1 VASVASEFI
10 RSWWHMS
17 DGTREYFD
25 DVATRWDEMRRQFFG
40 DGVRRAAIRA
50 ARVTPGM
57 IVADVGIGTGFLA
70 EAALDAGA
78 RVIGIDI
85 SDAMLAQA
93 RAKFEGRPFECRI
106 GGTDHLPLRDGEADA
121 VVANMV
127 LHHAP
132 DPAGAIREMAR
143 ALKPGGTLVVTDAD
157 THPHEWLRTEQHDLW
172 LGFARSDVESWFRG
186 AGLEDVTVG
195 DTDETCCPTSNC
207 GTKALITIFIA
218 RGRRI

>member
-1 VASVASEFI
+1 
-10 RSWWHMS
+10 MS

-25 DVATRWDEMRRQFFG
+25 EVANRWDEMRRQFFG
-40 DGVRRAAIRA
+40 DGVRRAAIA
-50 ARVTPGM
+50 AAGIAPGM
-57 IVADVGIGTGFLA
+57 LVADVGSGTGFLA

-85 SDAMLAQA
+85 SEAMLAQA
-93 RAKFEGRPFECRI
+93 RSKFAGRRFESRC
-106 GGTDHLPLRDGEADA
+106 GAADHLPLGDGEADA

-157 THPHEWLRTEQHDLW
+157 THTYEWLRTEQHDLW
-172 LGFARSDVESWFRG
+172 LGFARGDVASWFLD
-186 AGLEDVTVG
+186 AGLDSVTVG
-195 DTDETCCPTSNC
+195 DTQQTCCPTSNC
-207 GTKALITIFIA
+207 GTQATISIFLA
-218 RGRRI
+218 RGRKV

>member
-1 VASVASEFI
+1 
-10 RSWWHMS
+10 MS

-25 DVATRWDEMRRQFFG
+25 GVANRWDEMRRQFFG
-40 DGVRRAAIRA
+40 DGVRCQVIAAAGIA
-50 ARVTPGM
+50 PGLV
-57 IVADVGIGTGFLA
+57 VADVGIGTGFLA

-85 SDAMLAQA
+85 SEAMLALA
-93 RAKFEGRPFECRI
+93 HAKFEGRPFESRHA
-106 GGTDHLPLRDGEADA
+106 GTDHLPLRDGEADA

-143 ALKPGGTLVVTDAD
+143 ALKQGGTLVVTDAD
-157 THPHEWLRTEQHDLW
+157 THTHEWLRTEQHDLW
-172 LGFARSDVESWFRG
+172 LGFSRGDVASWFLD

-195 DTDETCCPTSNC
+195 DTQETCCPTSNC
-207 GTKALITIFIA
+207 GAQAVISIFLA
-218 RGRRI
+218 RGRKL